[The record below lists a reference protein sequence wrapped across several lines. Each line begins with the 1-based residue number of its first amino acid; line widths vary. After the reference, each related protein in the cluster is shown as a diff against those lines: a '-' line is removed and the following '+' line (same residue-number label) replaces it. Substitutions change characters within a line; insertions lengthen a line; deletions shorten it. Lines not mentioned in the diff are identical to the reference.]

1 MKRTLVVLLALVV
14 SAFAAMTST
23 DLHQLEG
30 LRTVTVKVGLRL
42 GRPDSMLVQY
52 AGERGLNGSALGPV
66 MTSILQD
73 SGMTVPDSS
82 TNAVL
87 RLDVLLDRVD
97 SNRVLGYLKLAL
109 IQRARLDRESV
120 PAFSEVVVGERL
132 ILSGTASDRTASLV
146 KDVES
151 FAVEQ
156 TGAFVQY
163 WRFANKKK

>member
-1 MKRTLVVLLALVV
+1 MKRTLAVLLVLVV
-14 SAFAAMTST
+14 SGFGAMTST
-23 DLHQLEG
+23 DLHQLKG
-30 LRTVTVKVGLRL
+30 LRAVAVKVGLRL

-52 AGERGLNGSALGPV
+52 AGEQGLNGSTLGPR

-82 TNAVL
+82 ANAVL
-87 RLDVLLDRVD
+87 RLDVLLDLIDSARV
-97 SNRVLGYLKLAL
+97 VGYLKLAL
-109 IQRARLDRESV
+109 TQRARLDRDSV

-132 ILSGTASDRTASLV
+132 ILSGTADRTASLV